1 MAAVHAVKK
10 AHAPT
15 ASKSTSGFSGSV
27 KGDVKLGTL
36 AGKELNLSAGLK
48 AALDR
53 SGALANGTA
62 RGQWFSADWFVGASY
77 RFDPKTL
84 QQAMSSRTSLNQL
97 LGNAM
102 MSANGATASDDGL
115 VKQDFAAKPIT
126 AGAIIPAMLKE
137 TVYTAK
143 DLLSP
148 PMGYKQSDLD
158 SWKPQIDQYK
168 TDLRN
173 LVSNLAHGATKLY
186 LATWDNGDD
195 TFYRAYVAMN
205 SKTGEVRVLEDGNT
219 G

>member
-10 AHAPT
+10 SHAPA
-15 ASKSTSGFSGSV
+15 ASKGTSGFSGSV
-27 KGDVKLGTL
+27 KGDIKLGKL

-53 SGALANGTA
+53 SGALANGKE
-62 RGQWFSADWFVGASY
+62 RGEWFSADWFVGASY

-97 LGNAM
+97 LGDAM
-102 MSANGATASDDGL
+102 MSANGTTASDEGL
-115 VKQDFAAKPIT
+115 VKQDFAAKPIKP
-126 AGAIIPAMLKE
+126 GAIIPAMLTE
-137 TVYTAK
+137 TLYTAK

-148 PMGYKQSDLD
+148 SMGYKQSDLD

-168 TDLRN
+168 TDVRN
-173 LVSNLAHGATKLY
+173 LVANLAHGATKLY

-195 TFYRAYVAMN
+195 TYYKAYVAMN
-205 SKTGEVRVLEDGNT
+205 AKTGEVRVLEDGTT